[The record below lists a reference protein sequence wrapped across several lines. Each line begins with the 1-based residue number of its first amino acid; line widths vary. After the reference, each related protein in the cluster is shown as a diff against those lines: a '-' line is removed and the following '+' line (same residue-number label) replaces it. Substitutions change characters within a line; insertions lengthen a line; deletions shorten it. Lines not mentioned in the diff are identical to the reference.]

1 MRYKLIITESAEE
14 LLDHIV
20 SHLVNQLKNPQAA
33 GNLLIEIEHVYD
45 NLEFNPKM
53 YAYSDEL
60 LMKTKGYRK
69 ALVPHYNYIIIFRI
83 EEENHTV
90 FIMGYFHELELYKN
104 KL

>member
-1 MRYKLIITESAEE
+1 
-14 LLDHIV
+14 
-20 SHLVNQLKNPQAA
+20 
-33 GNLLIEIEHVYD
+33 
-45 NLEFNPKM
+45 M